1 MHFLGGTAGEVL
13 MGTGFLTQDR
23 NHFWED
29 RRAIYAKCFTALGPS
44 GLLVLLLCASF
55 TKHLS
60 LQ

>member
-13 MGTGFLTQDR
+13 MGTGFLTPDR

-29 RRAIYAKCFTALGPS
+29 RRAIYAKCFTALGSS
-44 GLLVLLLCASF
+44 GLLVLLICASF